1 VLGVRREPDTR
12 FVEVLNAWLDM
23 NRGTGQIR
31 EWMIQG
37 IEKAGVKREDIPA
50 ELSF

>member
-1 VLGVRREPDTR
+1 VQREPDTR
-12 FVEVLNAWLDM
+12 FVEVINAWIDM
-23 NRGTGQIR
+23 SRGTQQIR

-37 IEKAGVKREDIPA
+37 LVDGGAKLSDIPQ